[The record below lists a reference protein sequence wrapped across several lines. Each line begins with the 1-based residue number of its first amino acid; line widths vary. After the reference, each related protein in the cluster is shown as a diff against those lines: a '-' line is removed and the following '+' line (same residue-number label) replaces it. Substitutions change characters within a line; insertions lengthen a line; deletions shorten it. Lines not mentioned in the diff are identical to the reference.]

1 MDNLAAL
8 CLDSKE
14 EFEGPKSLSRRGTEP
29 LDRTSREKHETSVPF
44 EDVGAGGG
52 IAPKELLHII
62 QRNAGVSVKEHHD
75 GKACSLNPDANRLT
89 GIAQVNNDLL
99 MRSSA
104 SYRAG
109 AIRASIE
116 YQD

>member
-29 LDRTSREKHETSVPF
+29 LDRTSREKHETAVPF
-44 EDVGAGGG
+44 HDVGAGGG
-52 IAPKELLHII
+52 IAPKELLHVI
-62 QRNAGVSVKEHHD
+62 QRNAGVSVKEHQD